1 MNEDYIYNTIKR
13 ILSERKNNIPNNVP
27 YNELVTAIMDDLKLI
42 LNGLVSNKKITFRKD
57 VNGNLLF
64 YAVD

>member
-13 ILSERKNNIPNNVP
+13 ILSERQNNTPNNVP
-27 YNELVTAIMDDLKLI
+27 YNELVKEITSDLKLI
-42 LNGLVSNKKITFRKD
+42 INDLVSKKKITFRKD
-57 VNGNLLF
+57 VNGGLLF

>member
-13 ILSERKNNIPNNVP
+13 ILSERENNIPNNVP
-27 YNELVTAIMDDLKLI
+27 YNELVRAITEDLKLI
-42 LNGLVSNKKITFRKD
+42 LNDLVSDKKITFRKD
-57 VNGNLLF
+57 VNGGLLF

>member
-1 MNEDYIYNTIKR
+1 MNEDYVYNTIMR
-13 ILSERKNNIPNNVP
+13 ILSSRKNNIPNNVP
-27 YNELVTAIMDDLKLI
+27 YNELVKEITSDLKLI
-42 LNGLVSNKKITFRKD
+42 INDLVSDKKITFRKD

>member
-1 MNEDYIYNTIKR
+1 MNHDYVYNTIMR
-13 ILSERKNNIPNNVP
+13 ILSERQNNIPNNVP
-27 YNELVTAIMDDLKLI
+27 YNELAKEVTNDLKLV
-42 LNGLVSNKKITFRKD
+42 LNDLVSDKKIAFKKD